1 MVNGTPI
8 ALEGQEGEAIKECLL
23 RGAIPNQDLLN
34 HLLFKVS
41 TGNSWVNLRFVSV
54 YCVPKFFNP
63 GIY

>member
-34 HLLFKVS
+34 HLLYKVQAIILVNSRFECFRHCAFKVKI
-41 TGNSWVNLRFVSV
+41 F
-54 YCVPKFFNP
+54 
-63 GIY
+63 